1 MRIMDKNILRKV
13 NLLNWLHAEVKP
25 ALGCTEPVAIAF
37 AAATAAQRVE
47 GNLLHMFG
55 NISKNLFKNA
65 NGVLLPGTKKRGVT
79 IAAALGF
86 ISGNA
91 DLGLEVLRDVLPED
105 IQQAETL
112 IAENKIKIT
121 TIDSEEL
128 IYVDLTVITESAQCR
143 VVIKGAHTHI
153 TQISVNN
160 IETFRAPE
168 LCPEGSA
175 SQLKPFTVNE
185 AVIFIKSVPVADIA
199 FMTAAIDLN
208 SALSAEGQKRPY
220 GLNVSGT
227 LCQAIA
233 DGMSKQCLL
242 NQIAIDAAAAS
253 DARMGGAP
261 LPAMSNFGSG
271 NQGIVATM
279 PVVTLAR
286 HLVSSSETTLRAV
299 TLSHL
304 VAISIHA
311 RYARLSAL
319 CAASTA
325 AMGAAA
331 GMAWLFTQDETVIA
345 CAIKNMISDISG
357 MVCDGASGTCAMK
370 VSTAAT
376 SAIKSVLMA
385 TNGISAGSYDGIV
398 DDELEQSINHL
409 CQLTEIAMKQ
419 TDRQIIQIISDKAS
433 AESAN

>member
-1 MRIMDKNILRKV
+1 MDKNTLWRA

-37 AAATAAQRVE
+37 AAATAARKVE
-47 GNLLHMFG
+47 GNLIHIFG

-65 NGVLLPGTKKRGVT
+65 NGVLLPGTNKRGVAT
-79 IAAALGF
+79 AAALGF
-86 ISGNA
+86 IAGNA
-91 DLGLEVLRDVLPED
+91 DLGLEVLRDILPED
-105 IQQAETL
+105 IQQAEAF

-121 TIDSEEL
+121 TIDSAEL
-128 IYVDLTVITESAQCR
+128 IYVDLTVVTDSAQCR
-143 VVIKGAHTHI
+143 VVIQGAHTHI
-153 TQISVNN
+153 TQINVNN
-160 IETFRAPE
+160 VETFRAPALNSE
-168 LCPEGSA
+168 CSA
-175 SQLKPFTVNE
+175 SQLKPFTISE
-185 AVIFIKSVPVADIA
+185 AVAFITSVPAADIA

-208 SALSAEGQKRPY
+208 SALSQEGQKRAY
-220 GLNVSGT
+220 GLNVSGA
-227 LCQAIA
+227 LRQAVT
-233 DGMSKQCLL
+233 DGMSADCLL

-279 PVVTLAR
+279 PVVTVAR
-286 HLVSSSETTLRAV
+286 HLGSSDEATLRAV
-299 TLSHL
+299 TLAHL

-331 GMAWLFTQDETVIA
+331 GMAWLLTQDENVIA
-345 CAIKNMISDISG
+345 RAIKNMISDISG

-370 VSTAAT
+370 VSTSAS

-385 TNGISAGSYDGIV
+385 KKGMSAGSYDGIV
-398 DDELEQSINHL
+398 DDELEQTVNHL
-409 CQLTEIAMKQ
+409 CQLTEVAMKQ

-433 AESAN
+433 AASVN

>member
-1 MRIMDKNILRKV
+1 M
-13 NLLNWLHAEVKP
+13 
-25 ALGCTEPVAIAF
+25 
-37 AAATAAQRVE
+37 
-47 GNLLHMFG
+47 
-55 NISKNLFKNA
+55 
-65 NGVLLPGTKKRGVT
+65 
-79 IAAALGF
+79 
-86 ISGNA
+86 
-91 DLGLEVLRDVLPED
+91 
-105 IQQAETL
+105 
-112 IAENKIKIT
+112 
-121 TIDSEEL
+121 
-128 IYVDLTVITESAQCR
+128 ITESAQCR
-143 VVIKGAHTHI
+143 VVIKGAHTYI
-153 TQISVNN
+153 TKISVNN
-160 IETFRAPE
+160 IETFRAPDF
-168 LCPEGSA
+168 CSGDSA
-175 SQLKPFTVNE
+175 SQLKLFTVNE
-185 AVIFIKSVPVADIA
+185 AVTFIKSVPVTDIA

-227 LCQAIA
+227 LRQAIA
-233 DGMSKQCLL
+233 DGMSTKCLL

-253 DARMGGAP
+253 DARMGGAS

-271 NQGIVATM
+271 NQGILATM

-286 HLVSSSETTLRAV
+286 HLASNSEATLRAV

-331 GMAWLFTQDETVIA
+331 GMAWLLTQDETVIA

-370 VSTAAT
+370 VSTTVT

-385 TNGISAGSYDGIV
+385 KNGISASSYDGIV
-398 DDELEQSINHL
+398 DHELEQSINHL